1 MNLALYLCTHMM
13 RILSFLILIFI
24 SGALPIAGQNQ
35 GDKPKKDKDT
45 DNDVPP
51 LMLYVQVG
59 KVAYKGDSI
68 PHIITPTLYKYPP
81 MVFKSEDDRLR
92 YNTLVRNV
100 KRVLPLAKLI
110 KQTLIETYDYME
122 TLPDQAARNRHMNLV
137 EKGIKE
143 QYKPIMKKLS
153 YSQGKL
159 LIKLVDRECHDTS
172 YSLIQAFFG
181 SFKAAYYQFFAG
193 IFGASLKKGYDAEGD
208 DRFTERVVRMVESG
222 QI

>member
-1 MNLALYLCTHMM
+1 MLQAALALPLAAQKTD
-13 RILSFLILIFI
+13 
-24 SGALPIAGQNQ
+24 GPKT
-35 GDKPKKDKDT
+35 GDNT
-45 DNDVPP
+45 DEAPP

-59 KVAYKGDSI
+59 KAAYHGDSI
-68 PHIITPTLYKYPP
+68 PHVITPTLYKYPP
-81 MVFKSEDDRLR
+81 MAFKSDKEREV
-92 YNTLVRNV
+92 YNSLVRNV
-100 KRVLPLAKLI
+100 KRVLPLAKLV
-110 KQTLIETYDYME
+110 KQTLIETYDYLDA
-122 TLPDQAARNRHMNLV
+122 LPTQEARNRHMNLV

-159 LIKLVDRECHDTS
+159 LIKLVDRECHDTG

-181 SFKAAYYQFFAG
+181 SFKAAYYQFFAS
-193 IFGASLKKGYDAEGD
+193 IFGASLKKSYDPEGD